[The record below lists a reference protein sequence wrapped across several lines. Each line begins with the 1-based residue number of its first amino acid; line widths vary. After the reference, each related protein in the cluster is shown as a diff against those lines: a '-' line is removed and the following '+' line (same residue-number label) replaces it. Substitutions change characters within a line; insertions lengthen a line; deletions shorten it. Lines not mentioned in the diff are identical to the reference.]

1 MNNPMKYKLEK
12 GTITI
17 TDCDPK
23 PTSDLIIP
31 DAGLALQPSTR

>member
-12 GTITI
+12 GITI
-17 TDCDPK
+17 TGCDPK